1 MNIRPAIVI
10 IENNQLLTMHYRYG
24 ETDVYNLPGGN
35 LEFGEQLKATLER
48 EMQEE
53 LQMKVAVGELIGVGE
68 VIIEERNIHTLHCLF
83 SGKIIDGEPRINPLE
98 TKALA
103 IRWLPIEE
111 LPNINL
117 YPNVST
123 QLLAWTQQIQQ
134 DTYWGRLAQK
144 WY

>member
-83 SGKIIDGEPRINPLE
+83 SGKITEGKPQINPLE

-103 IRWLPIEE
+103 VRWLPIEE

-123 QLLAWTQQIQQ
+123 QLTAWLQQISQ
-134 DTYWGRLAQK
+134 DIYWGRLAQK